1 MSIRALVV
9 AIAAVAVTA
18 TAGANGDLR
27 ILTFPVGLVV
37 GEQPIDVD
45 LGTSGKS
52 AGLYLDGGKVCS
64 LSLSNVRCLV
74 DLGEEPRV
82 HLLEL
87 VQRNELG
94 QVEARTHHW
103 INRPGQ
109 EAELVIQFENR
120 SNEGVCGGRI
130 MWFHPAKQDPV
141 ALEIEEADV
150 LF

>member
-9 AIAAVAVTA
+9 AIVAVAVTV
-18 TAGANGDLR
+18 TAGPNGDLR

-45 LGTSGKS
+45 LGISGKS
-52 AGLYLDGGKVCS
+52 AELYLDGDKVCS
-64 LSLSNVRCLV
+64 LSLSNARCLV

-87 VQRNELG
+87 VRRNGIG
-94 QVEARTHHW
+94 QIEARTHRW

-109 EAELVIQFENR
+109 ESEFR
-120 SNEGVCGGRI
+120 PPDMPRI
-130 MWFHPAKQDPV
+130 RMRHRRA
-141 ALEIEEADV
+141 AR
-150 LF
+150 